1 MFNANQLLGALLSA
15 GQSMA
20 QQGQQLAEDKLNIPS
35 NPNERGAMLN
45 GMGKGALAAGAVAL
59 LLGTKTGRN
68 IGGGALKIGS
78 VAALGG
84 LAYKA
89 YQQWQNDNAGQSPKT
104 SAPNAPQALEQLSDS
119 EANQRSTKI
128 LQAIIAAAKADG
140 HIDDNE
146 RAMINQFVE
155 KLGESSEL
163 TAFIEAELNK
173 PLDPADIAADTDA
186 PGLAAEVYLM
196 SRIIINDSNFME
208 KAYLSELASALNL
221 ESDLVAQLD
230 TQATQAVA

>member
-1 MFNANQLLGALLSA
+1 MNARNLLDTLLSA

-20 QQGQQLAEDKLNIPS
+20 QQGKDMAEDKLNIPADG
-35 NPNERGAMLN
+35 NERSAMLN

-59 LLGTKTGRN
+59 LLGTKTGREVT
-68 IGGGALKIGS
+68 GGALKIGS

-89 YQQWQNDNAGQSPKT
+89 YQHWQGDKT
-104 SAPNAPQALEQLSDS
+104 ASSSAQPVAPAALEQLDDND
-119 EANQRSTKI
+119 ADKRSKKL

-146 RAMINQFVE
+146 RGVINEFMS
-155 KLGESSEL
+155 KLGNSTEL
-163 TAFIEAELNK
+163 SHFIQAELEK
-173 PLDPADIAADTDA
+173 PLDPNEIAVDTDA

-196 SRIIINDSNFME
+196 SKIIINEANFME
-208 KAYLSELASALNL
+208 KAYLGELAKALNL
-221 ESDLVAQLD
+221 EQGLVAQLNRQAQ
-230 TQATQAVA
+230 QAT